1 MKKFFTLVALL
12 LTFLPFTDTFARGA
26 TGVHPRTYCATCA
39 RDSHG
44 RIQRSSSEREKFL
57 KSQGLTHTPP
67 GYQVDHIKPLSKGG
81 ADKTGNMQ
89 LIPKDSPKERN
100 ELK

>member
-1 MKKFFTLVALL
+1 MKQLFTLVALL
-12 LTFLPFTDTFARGA
+12 LSFLAASDAFARGA
-26 TGVHPRTYCATCA
+26 GGVHPRTYCATCA

-44 RIQRSSSEREKFL
+44 RIQRSSSERQKFL

-67 GYQVDHIKPLSKGG
+67 GYQVDHVKPLSKGG
-81 ADKTGNMQ
+81 ADKTSNMQ
-89 LIPKDSPKERN
+89 LIPKDSPKEKN